1 MIQIL
6 LRSVGIAVIAL
17 IALAVL
23 KNLSDGLS
31 SLVRVGAALLLFGIV
46 IFELADTVGALKD
59 IFSSVGTLEPA
70 VAEMIGVMLKAL
82 GIALISRLCAD
93 VCRECGEN
101 GIAQG
106 VETVAGV
113 LILSLSLPIITE
125 ILKFAVK
132 ILERTS

>member
-31 SLVRVGAALLLFGIV
+31 SLVRVGAVLLLFGIV

-106 VETVAGV
+106 VEMVAGV

>member
-31 SLVRVGAALLLFGIV
+31 SLVRVGAVLLLFGIV

-59 IFSSVGTLEPA
+59 IFSSVGTHEPA

>member
-23 KNLSDGLS
+23 KNFSDGLS
-31 SLVRVGAALLLFGIV
+31 SLVRVGAVLLLFGIV

-59 IFSSVGTLEPA
+59 IFFSVGTLEPA

>member
-31 SLVRVGAALLLFGIV
+31 SLVRVGAVLLLFGIV

-70 VAEMIGVMLKAL
+70 VAEMIGVMLKGL

>member
-70 VAEMIGVMLKAL
+70 VAEMIGVMLKGL

>member
-31 SLVRVGAALLLFGIV
+31 SLVRVGAVLLLFGIV

>member
-31 SLVRVGAALLLFGIV
+31 SLVRVGAVLLLFGIV
-46 IFELADTVGALKD
+46 IFELADTVGALRD
-59 IFSSVGTLEPA
+59 IFSSVGTLEP
-70 VAEMIGVMLKAL
+70 VVGEMIGVMLKAL
-82 GIALISRLCAD
+82 GIAFISRLCAD